1 MDHDVQSAIVRDNAM
16 QFVQD
21 FRFAVRV
28 LKKSPGFTIMAV
40 SILALGIGA
49 NTAIFSVVNSI
60 LLTPLPYP
68 HADRLVVLWENNK
81 RLGVERDGPSGPNYL
96 DWKAMNQS
104 FDDMALLENGTG
116 TLTGGGEPEQ
126 FPGAR
131 VTPNFLD
138 LMGAKTFRGRTFSTA
153 DGEGAA
159 RHNVAVLTYGFWTR
173 RFGSDPKVIGRMV
186 TINHEPYTVIGVL
199 SENFWSPVRTDAYV
213 PWPEGELRARHR
225 DWRDFG
231 VIARMKPGVTLKQAH
246 QDMDSVAARI
256 AQQHPGEQGW
266 GVTIVPFQDA
276 VFEYIRPALLLLLAS
291 VGFVLLLACANVGN
305 LLLAR
310 ITARQREI
318 GIRSAMGASQPRIM
332 RQFLTENLS
341 LSLMG
346 GALGFLVAGWTVDL
360 LVRWM
365 PATIPLPNA
374 ATEIVVPHI
383 AVDGK
388 VLLYTVA
395 VSFLCAVLFGL
406 FPALSA
412 SRADLNS
419 VLKDGGRAS
428 TGSAGN
434 QRIRRLLVI
443 SETALAFLLL
453 MGAGLMLRSFD
464 NIQHV
469 NPGMRTDHVM
479 TFHVRLPTDTLYQK
493 RAEQA
498 EFYRK
503 VIANVQEIP
512 NVRSA
517 GGISVL
523 PMSQEADRWSFRIE
537 GKPANELMADF
548 RRVSPDFFEAMGVP
562 LLQGRTFTGHDDEP
576 SRRVAIVDTP
586 FVQRYFPDR
595 NPIGQRLLL
604 DSGKTEIVGVVTG
617 VHHYGLDQPARPT
630 IYAPFQQVPSPRMTL
645 VVNSS
650 LDERTLVT
658 AVKHAVWAVD
668 KEQPVFL
675 VRSMDEYVS
684 LANSAPRIALWLL
697 GAFAVLAILLAALGI
712 YSVVSYTVSQRT
724 QEFGVR
730 IALGATP
737 SQVKMAIVRQ
747 GLVTTAI
754 GIAAGFVGVLLL
766 TPALRAFLYGVGT
779 VDFSVLICT
788 AVFLT
793 AVAVVANYIPAV
805 RATRVDPMTA
815 LRCE

>member
-1 MDHDVQSAIVRDNAM
+1 M
-16 QFVQD
+16 QLLQD
-21 FRFAVRV
+21 LRFAVRV
-28 LKKSPGFTIMAV
+28 LRKSPGFTIMAV

-68 HADRLVVLWENNK
+68 HADRLLVLWENNK

-96 DWKAMNQS
+96 DWKVMNQS

-116 TLTGGGEPEQ
+116 TLTGNGEPEQ

-138 LMGAKTFRGRTFSTA
+138 LLGAKTELGRTFSEK
-153 DGEGAA
+153 DGEGSA
-159 RHNVAVLTYGFWTR
+159 RHNVAVLTYGFWVR
-173 RFGSDPKVIGRMV
+173 RFGSDPAVVGKMATV
-186 TINHEPYTVIGVL
+186 NHEPYEIIGVL
-199 SENFWSPVRTDAYV
+199 KKNFWSPVQCDAYV

-231 VIARMKPGVTLKQAH
+231 VIGRMKAGVTLKQVH

-318 GIRSAMGASQPRIM
+318 GIRSAMGASQPRIV

-374 ATEIVVPHI
+374 ATEIIVPHI
-383 AVDGK
+383 AVDGS
-388 VLLYTVA
+388 VLLYTMV

-428 TGSAGN
+428 TGSAGH

-443 SETALAFLLL
+443 SETALAFVLL

-464 NIQHV
+464 NLQHV
-469 NPGMRTDHVM
+469 NSGMRPEHVM
-479 TFHVRLPTDTLYQK
+479 TFHVRLPTDTMYQK
-493 RAEQA
+493 RVEQA
-498 EFYRK
+498 EFCRK
-503 VIANVQEIP
+503 VVANMQDIP
-512 NVRSA
+512 NMRYA
-517 GGISVL
+517 GAISVL

-537 GKPANELMADF
+537 GRAPTELMADF
-548 RRVSPDFFEAMGVP
+548 RRVTPDFFVAMGIP
-562 LLQGRTFTGHDDEP
+562 LLKGRTFTGHDDEP
-576 SRRVAIVDTP
+576 SRRVAIVDAP

-595 NPIGQRLLL
+595 SPIGERLLL
-604 DSGKTEIVGVVTG
+604 DSGKTEIVGVVSG

-630 IYAPFQQVPSPRMTL
+630 IYVPFQQVPSPRMTL
-645 VVNSS
+645 VANSN
-650 LDERTLVT
+650 LNERTVVA
-658 AVKHAVWAVD
+658 AVKRAVWSVD
-668 KEQPVFL
+668 KDQPVFL

-697 GAFAVLAILLAALGI
+697 AAFAVLAILLAALGI

-737 SQVKMAIVRQ
+737 NQVKMAIVRQ
-747 GLVTTAI
+747 GLTTAAI
-754 GIAAGFVGVLLL
+754 GIAAGFVGLLFL

-779 VDFSVLICT
+779 VDLSVTVCT
-788 AVFLT
+788 AVFLGVI
-793 AVAVVANYIPAV
+793 AVIANYIPAV
-805 RATRVDPMTA
+805 RATRVDPMAA